1 MSQGG
6 QTPPAVPSSP
16 RSPVH
21 GLLIVFPYLAVPG
34 LAAVVIVALVVVQG
48 QRLQATAGERLVEM
62 GCPKCGA
69 AIVAETAASARADW
83 EERTRR
89 AHAHGR
95 DQRSLVR
102 VDPLW
107 RFRCA
112 ACSAALTFDPS
123 SRNPPVDQGMNP

>member
-1 MSQGG
+1 
-6 QTPPAVPSSP
+6 
-16 RSPVH
+16 VH
-21 GLLIVFPYLAVPG
+21 GLLIVIPYLAVPG
-34 LAAVVIVALVVVQG
+34 LAAVVIVALVLVQG
-48 QRLQATAGERLVEM
+48 QRLQATAAARLVEM

-69 AIVAETAASARADW
+69 TIAAETAASARADW

-89 AHAHGR
+89 AHAHAKDHG
-95 DQRSLVR
+95 SLVR

-112 ACSAALTFDPS
+112 ACAAALAFDPS

>member
-1 MSQGG
+1 
-6 QTPPAVPSSP
+6 
-16 RSPVH
+16 VH
-21 GLLIVFPYLAVPG
+21 GLLIVFPYLLVPG

-48 QRLQATAGERLVEM
+48 QRLQGSAAGRLAGM

-69 AIVAETAASARADW
+69 AIAAERAASARADW

-89 AHAHGR
+89 AHAHAKDHG
-95 DQRSLVR
+95 SLVR

-107 RFRCA
+107 RFHCA
-112 ACSAALTFDPS
+112 ACGAALIFDPA